1 MVKFEFNKKR
11 LGLVSSSLSLVL
23 QNMNVEIY
31 NQKASLKLLD
41 TLNLSTG
48 DNGLMDMQM
57 EQKRSL
63 IKFLETQ
70 QDLIQKVAILSHQS

>member
-41 TLNLSTG
+41 TLNLSAG
-48 DNGLMDMQM
+48 DTGLMDMQM

-63 IKFLETQ
+63 IKFLENQ
-70 QDLIQKVAILSHQS
+70 QDLIQKVAILSNQS

>member
-70 QDLIQKVAILSHQS
+70 QDMIQEVAILSHQS